1 MDNLKQ
7 LVAYTIDKAK
17 QLGAQD
23 ASCSAIHA
31 RELELSWRKA
41 KIETLASAGQ
51 SALGIELYVDGR
63 YGAYSTSDL
72 RRESVSAFLEK
83 NIAMTRL
90 LDPDPARGLAD
101 PKRYENRSNVDLQL
115 FDPKVAEL
123 SPENAT
129 DICKKLEDAVLT
141 HKEIPITDATTSVG
155 IGTSERYSA
164 TSNGFEGSR
173 KTTSAQVFASIV
185 VADGDKKPSDYA
197 YTSARHIEDLAS
209 IDDIASEAAYFASL
223 RIGQKKLPS
232 ANRTLIL
239 DRRTASSFITRYISP
254 ISGSALIRKQSY
266 FDQKIGQK
274 LASDLFDLHD
284 DPLRIRGLGSQLFDA
299 EGMSAQKSPV
309 FDKGT
314 LRQFFLDNY
323 SARKLELDATTAAPS
338 QLVLTPG
345 SRDLA
350 AMIKDVNDGI
360 YVIGFLGGNM
370 DPVRGDFS
378 YGIVGVAI
386 ENGQLTQHVS
396 EMNIT
401 GNFTDIMLRLSEVG
415 NDPKRD
421 ATHQIPSLRFDD
433 VAFSGT

>member
-1 MDNLKQ
+1 MDSLKQ
-7 LVAYTIDKAK
+7 RVAYAVETAIK
-17 QLGAQD
+17 LGAQD
-23 ASCSAIHA
+23 VSCSAVQA
-31 RELELSWRKA
+31 RDLEVSYRKS
-41 KIETLASAGQ
+41 KIETLSSAGQ
-51 SALGIELYVDGR
+51 SALSIDLYVDGR

-72 RRESVSAFLEK
+72 RRESLPAFLEK

-101 PKRYENRSNVDLQL
+101 PKRYENRESADLRLHDPEIAQL
-115 FDPKVAEL
+115 T
-123 SPENAT
+123 PENAA
-129 DICKKLEDAVLT
+129 DICRKLEDAVAS
-141 HKEIPITDATTSVG
+141 HKEIPISDITTEVG
-155 IGTSERYSA
+155 IGISDRYMA
-164 TSNGFEGSR
+164 TSNGFEGER
-173 KTTSAQVFASIV
+173 KTTSAQIFASV
-185 VADGDKKPSDYA
+185 VVSDGDKKPSDYA
-197 YTSARHIEDLAS
+197 YTAARRYADLS
-209 IDDIASEAAYFASL
+209 SLDDIAAEAASFAAL

-239 DRRTASSFITRYISP
+239 DRRAASSFVTRYIAP

-266 FDQKIGQK
+266 FEQKIGQK
-274 LASDLFDLHD
+274 LASDLFDLRD
-284 DPLRIRGLGSQLFDA
+284 DPLRPRGLGSRLFDN
-299 EGMSAQKSPV
+299 EGMSLHVAPV
-309 FDKGT
+309 FEKGI

-323 SARKLELDATTAAPS
+323 SARKLGLEATTAAPS

-345 SRDLA
+345 ARSLSE
-350 AMIKDVNDGI
+350 MIKDVSDGI

-386 ENGQLTQHVS
+386 ERGELTQHVS
-396 EMNIT
+396 EMNVT
-401 GNFTDIMLRLSEVG
+401 GNFTEIMHRLTEVG

>member
-141 HKEIPITDATTSVG
+141 HKEIPITDAIAPLPTDSKAPERRRAHKSSPRSSSPMATKNLPTTPILPPATSKTSLLSTTSPPKPP
-155 IGTSERYSA
+155 TLPRSESGKKNCPPQTELSSSTDEPPPA
-164 TSNGFEGSR
+164 SSR
-173 KTTSAQVFASIV
+173 
-185 VADGDKKPSDYA
+185 D
-197 YTSARHIEDLAS
+197 TSARFP
-209 IDDIASEAAYFASL
+209 AA
-223 RIGQKKLPS
+223 R
-232 ANRTLIL
+232 
-239 DRRTASSFITRYISP
+239 SFENNP
-254 ISGSALIRKQSY
+254 ISIK
-266 FDQKIGQK
+266 K
-274 LASDLFDLHD
+274 SDKNSPPTSSTYTTIHCAFADSVHNSSTPKACLPKKHPSSIKERYDNSSSITT
-284 DPLRIRGLGSQLFDA
+284 PLENSN
-299 EGMSAQKSPV
+299 S
-309 FDKGT
+309 T
-314 LRQFFLDNY
+314 LRLPHHHNSF
-323 SARKLELDATTAAPS
+323 
-338 QLVLTPG
+338 
-345 SRDLA
+345 SR
-350 AMIKDVNDGI
+350 
-360 YVIGFLGGNM
+360 
-370 DPVRGDFS
+370 PVR
-378 YGIVGVAI
+378 
-386 ENGQLTQHVS
+386 
-396 EMNIT
+396 
-401 GNFTDIMLRLSEVG
+401 
-415 NDPKRD
+415 
-421 ATHQIPSLRFDD
+421 ATSPR
-433 VAFSGT
+433 

>member
-7 LVAYTIDKAK
+7 LVAYAIDKAK

-31 RELELSWRKA
+31 RELEISWRKA

-51 SALGIELYVDGR
+51 SALAIELYVDGR

-72 RRESVSAFLEK
+72 RQDSLASFLEK

-101 PKRYENRSNVDLQL
+101 PKRYENRADVDLDL
-115 FDPKVAEL
+115 FDPKVADL
-123 SPENAT
+123 TPANAT
-129 DICKKLEDAVLT
+129 DICKKLEASLLA
-141 HKEIPITDATTSVG
+141 HREIPITDATTSVG

-164 TSNGFEGSR
+164 TSNGFDGSR
-173 KTTSAQVFASIV
+173 KTTIAQIYASIV

-197 YTSARHIEDLAS
+197 YTSARHFDDLTS
-209 IDDIASEAAYFASL
+209 LDDVAAEAASFAAL
-223 RIGQKKLPS
+223 RIGQKKLSS

-239 DRRTASSFITRYISP
+239 DRRVASSFVTRYLSP
-254 ISGSALIRKQSY
+254 ISGNALIRKQSY

-284 DPLRIRGLGSQLFDA
+284 DPLRVRGLGSQLFDS
-299 EGMSAQKSPV
+299 EGMSSHKASI
-309 FDKGT
+309 FEKGV

-323 SARKLELDATTAAPS
+323 SARKLALEATTAAPA

-345 SRDLA
+345 SRDLD
-350 AMIKDVNDGI
+350 AMIKDVVDGV

-401 GNFTDIMLRLSEVG
+401 GNFTEIMHRLTEVG

-421 ATHQIPSLRFDD
+421 STHQIPSLRFDD
-433 VAFSGT
+433 VAFSGA